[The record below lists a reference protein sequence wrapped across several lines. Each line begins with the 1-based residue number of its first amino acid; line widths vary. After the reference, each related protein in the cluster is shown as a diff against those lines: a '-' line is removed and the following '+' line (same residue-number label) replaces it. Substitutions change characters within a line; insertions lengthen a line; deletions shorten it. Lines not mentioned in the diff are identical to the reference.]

1 MCAIIYATIILTE
14 SNEVAN
20 VIIVCDYYMF
30 GWKSKM
36 KVHIFHPILWM
47 NPWMDEKLIVF
58 AIKANIFSI
67 YNILMI
73 ETYVISL
80 DLQYL
85 FDNQLV
91 SNYLLVFCI
100 VYWHCTNLYIFIKYI
115 WGYDL
120 FIKLY
125 MMII

>member
-1 MCAIIYATIILTE
+1 
-14 SNEVAN
+14 
-20 VIIVCDYYMF
+20 
-30 GWKSKM
+30 
-36 KVHIFHPILWM
+36 M

-100 VYWHCTNLYIFIKYI
+100 VY
-115 WGYDL
+115 
-120 FIKLY
+120 
-125 MMII
+125 